1 MKPIVERVSPP
12 TPWEVRVARNTAG
25 LTQAEAAALVSP
37 AKGKSSY
44 RAWQVYEVE
53 AGQTDHRAI
62 PLPTWELFLLLTGQH
77 PTMKLTKKRAPSTR
91 NSEG

>member
-1 MKPIVERVSPP
+1 MKPINERISSP
-12 TPWEVRVARNTAG
+12 TPQDVREARAAAG
-25 LTQAEAAALVSP
+25 LTQAQAAALVSP

-53 AGQTDHRAI
+53 VGQPDHRAI

-77 PTMKLTKKRAPSTR
+77 PTMKLTKKRAPYTR
-91 NSEG
+91 NSGG

>member
-1 MKPIVERVSPP
+1 MKPINERISSP
-12 TPWEVRVARNTAG
+12 TPQDVREARAAAG
-25 LTQAEAAALVSP
+25 LTQAQAAALVSP

-53 AGQTDHRAI
+53 VGQPDHRTI

-77 PTMKLTKKRAPSTR
+77 PTMKLTKKRAPYTR